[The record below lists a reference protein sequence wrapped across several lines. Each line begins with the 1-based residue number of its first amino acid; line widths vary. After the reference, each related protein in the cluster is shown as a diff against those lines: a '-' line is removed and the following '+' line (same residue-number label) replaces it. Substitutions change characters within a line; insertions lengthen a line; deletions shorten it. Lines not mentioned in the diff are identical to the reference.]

1 MPSRFSRRFLG
12 GFWGI
17 RLFNSG
23 SRILLRAFM
32 PRFPL
37 ELPLQ
42 TPQWLLRNQ
51 RGILLLIL
59 SLGCLVQIIVTL
71 FTNGGGDLQYAY
83 VPTVMSIL
91 KGQDLYLSGRPWT
104 TGYRPFFFLLM
115 GGMAWL
121 GCLVGS
127 LTLATRFCAVRI
139 GVG

>member
-1 MPSRFSRRFLG
+1 
-12 GFWGI
+12 
-17 RLFNSG
+17 
-23 SRILLRAFM
+23 M

-42 TPQWLLRNQ
+42 TPQWLLRNE

-91 KGQDLYLSGRPWT
+91 HGQNPYLSGEPSNIRDSPL
-104 TGYRPFFFLLM
+104 FFLLLEGVGLLWSL
-115 GGMAWL
+115 GGS
-121 GCLVGS
+121 V
-127 LTLATRFCAVRI
+127 TLATGI
-139 GVG
+139 WTI